1 LTITQNPLF
10 PVIKTTLYLS
20 KDNKE
25 WLSKQPKNQRTKILN
40 MALSRIQEERED
52 YLDAVNAWEDFQM
65 L

>member
-1 LTITQNPLF
+1 MTVMQKTNH

-20 KDNKE
+20 KSNKE
-25 WLSKQPKNQRTKILN
+25 WLSKQPRNKRTEILN

-52 YLDAVNAWEDFQM
+52 YLDAVNAWENFQM